1 MGTGA
6 NFKNRQYIFYPM
18 LKRQAAGLRCR
29 CSEEKKSCLRY
40 LRRSFSPGTYSWGP
54 CTSRLPGVHAAS
66 SRDNFSSA
74 NTCSGGKHTPPASG
88 TTALCRAVPCH
99 VLPKAAAGP
108 PAPAPGAALAAARAI
123 VCGCRR
129 GAGSSRSNSCHIIC
143 TGCKQ
148 PSLSPRHRVKSR
160 LTILS

>member
-108 PAPAPGAALAAARAI
+108 PAPAPGLSERLAPCSHQVTANPPPGGI
-123 VCGCRR
+123 SQRR
-129 GAGSSRSNSCHIIC
+129 SRSGSGAEPAASPNACKS
-143 TGCKQ
+143 TGK
-148 PSLSPRHRVKSR
+148 RGGG
-160 LTILS
+160 